1 MRLAGFEPTTPW
13 FAAKYS
19 IILMYANARTKQG
32 GILGK
37 IYPTDLQKDLEQ
49 IKALYAEYD
58 IDVKI
63 N

>member
-1 MRLAGFEPTTPW
+1 
-13 FAAKYS
+13 
-19 IILMYANARTKQG
+19 MYANARTKQG